1 MGTGEDS
8 LGSWDRTKRPGSV
21 FTNTICSSSAMS
33 PEACHCPPHLFSLS
47 NELLIEIIS
56 NLRPLDIHACQC
68 ACRRLNKVIVNSQL
82 IQYILRT
89 ALSGIFDPLEPGI
102 SLPDRLD
109 ALERWET
116 AWREMDLSKPIA
128 SIDALVHA
136 VDISEPTVS
145 DFCEQ
150 HVIIFHMGFGAPA
163 GYSFLDLHTWSSSP
177 TKVTRWTTIDIQTP
191 NVLSFAF
198 APELNLSVAFSYV
211 K

>member
-1 MGTGEDS
+1 
-8 LGSWDRTKRPGSV
+8 
-21 FTNTICSSSAMS
+21 MS
-33 PEACHCPPHLFSLS
+33 PEARHSPPHLFTLS

-68 ACRRLNKVIVNSQL
+68 ACRRLNKVIVNSLL

-102 SLPDRLD
+102 SLSDRLD

-128 SIDALVHA
+128 SIDALVHD
-136 VDISEPTVS
+136 VIISESTVTGS
-145 DFCEQ
+145 YFVEQ
-150 HVIIFHMGFGAPA
+150 HVLTFRTGFGVPA
-163 GYSFLDLHTWSSSP
+163 GYSFLDLHTWSSSS
-177 TKVTRWTTIDIQTP
+177 TRWTTIEIQNS
-191 NVLSFAF
+191 NVISYEFS
-198 APELNLSVAFSYV
+198 PELNLSVAFSYV